1 MSEAGEDLRVEG
13 RERENAFWFP
23 LCLSRGADALPQ
35 NHATD
40 FSKYVSMAGSFHQL
54 QPSHQW
60 APLWALLPIPPPGFV
75 HLIQA
80 FSHSQQLLVEAFC
93 RSLQNKA
100 LPSPLRAYGP
110 GRVPQI
116 CPAYSRRKP
125 ALAWG
130 APLFFRSLV
139 RISNLLPFSF
149 LETFHSRNGGMENG
163 VFLVPDKESCK

>member
-1 MSEAGEDLRVEG
+1 MSV
-13 RERENAFWFP
+13 
-23 LCLSRGADALPQ
+23 
-35 NHATD
+35 
-40 FSKYVSMAGSFHQL
+40 AGSFHQL
-54 QPSHQW
+54 QPSHQR
-60 APLWALLPIPPPGFV
+60 APLWALPPVPPPGFV

-100 LPSPLRAYGP
+100 LPSSLSAYGP

-130 APLFFRSLV
+130 APLFFLSLV

-163 VFLVPDKESCK
+163 VFSWFQIRRAVNNLKFLWCTITQQKGHFLCLAPRRVE